1 MGDPP
6 PRRRG
11 RGLGRSAGSVEA
23 LGRPEQARPRGLEG
37 AGQPMPRL
45 RSRKTPGLLAR
56 GLGRTKPLPARSL
69 VPAARGAS
77 ANVSLQSRPQLQP
90 GHNTRAPEV
99 TPGPPISRPVPAW
112 DEGPGTSL
120 PPGLAGESRCE
131 HSRRPPS
138 PAHPGCWPLSLYV
151 SGSLARGTAVITTQ
165 GHPPFLVSDEDVG
178 VGAEGR
184 QGSVNPRCLGLCPT
198 LPDLPEL
205 RPPREGVQR
214 SVSGVS
220 PQEPRGLRGS
230 LQQRPLPEPLV
241 PPACSPVPMSAHTDH
256 TRTRA
261 PAQTCLHP
269 THAPWGTR
277 SPWLC
282 PDASARTN
290 H

>member
-11 RGLGRSAGSVEA
+11 RGLGRSAGSVQA

-69 VPAARGAS
+69 VPAAQGAS

-120 PPGLAGESRCE
+120 PPGLAGESGCE

-138 PAHPGCWPLSLYV
+138 PAHPGRWPLSLYV

-165 GHPPFLVSDEDVG
+165 GP
-178 VGAEGR
+178 
-184 QGSVNPRCLGLCPT
+184 PT
-198 LPDLPEL
+198 LPSCLTRMSVLVL
-205 RPPREGVQR
+205 RDGRVRSTPGVWDCAPPSQTSPSSGLHGRGCGGACPG
-214 SVSGVS
+214 SV
-220 PQEPRGLRGS
+220 P
-230 LQQRPLPEPLV
+230 
-241 PPACSPVPMSAHTDH
+241 
-256 TRTRA
+256 
-261 PAQTCLHP
+261 
-269 THAPWGTR
+269 R
-277 SPWLC
+277 SPG
-282 PDASARTN
+282 D
-290 H
+290 

>member
-11 RGLGRSAGSVEA
+11 RGLGRSAGSVQA

-99 TPGPPISRPVPAW
+99 TPGPPISRPVPAQ
-112 DEGPGTSL
+112 DEGPGTSS
-120 PPGLAGESRCE
+120 PPQLAGESGCE

-138 PAHPGCWPLSLYV
+138 PAHPGRWPLSLYV

-205 RPPREGVQR
+205 RPPREGVRR

-230 LQQRPLPEPLV
+230 FQQRPLPEPLV
-241 PPACSPVPMSAHTDH
+241 PPCA
-256 TRTRA
+256 A
-261 PAQTCLHP
+261 PC
-269 THAPWGTR
+269 
-277 SPWLC
+277 
-282 PDASARTN
+282 
-290 H
+290 